1 MTGYLKILLII
12 LLLLY
17 IISPFDFLPDFIPIA
32 GWLDDTFLLGVFVY
46 YLRRG
51 RLPGFFSWRGKFS
64 KADQDDNR
72 WSDRT
77 GGFEKEKADS
87 GSESKAQTD
96 LKDPYEIL
104 GVKPGAS
111 PEEIQAAYRRA
122 AQAYHPDKVSH
133 LGQEFQELAQKK
145 FIEIQEAYEKLL
157 GKSG

>member
-32 GWLDDTFLLGVFVY
+32 GWLDDAFLLGVFIY

-51 RLPGFFSWRGKFS
+51 RLPGFFPWLGKFS

-72 WSDRT
+72 WSDRAD
-77 GGFEKEKADS
+77 GFEKEKADS
-87 GSESKAQTD
+87 GSESKAKTD

-104 GVKPGAS
+104 GIKPGAS
-111 PEEIQAAYRRA
+111 PEEIHAAYRRA

-157 GKSG
+157 AKSS